1 MPLVDKIKGNIPID
15 SLSYIDKEVLNYY
28 KQYNSKE
35 MQDLVDELIQDEM
48 KTFNPQNYLD
58 DLPLPELNFANS
70 EILKVY
76 ILLFRMNLIE
86 LQVVKR

>member
-1 MPLVDKIKGNIPID
+1 
-15 SLSYIDKEVLNYY
+15 
-28 KQYNSKE
+28 

-48 KTFNPQNYLD
+48 KTFNPPNYLD

-76 ILLFRMNLIE
+76 IILFRMNLIE

>member
-1 MPLVDKIKGNIPID
+1 
-15 SLSYIDKEVLNYY
+15 
-28 KQYNSKE
+28 

-58 DLPLPELNFANS
+58 DLPLPKLNFANS

>member
-1 MPLVDKIKGNIPID
+1 
-15 SLSYIDKEVLNYY
+15 
-28 KQYNSKE
+28 

-48 KTFNPQNYLD
+48 KTFNPPNYLD

-76 ILLFRMNLIE
+76 ILYYLE
-86 LQVVKR
+86 